1 MQSTSSLNQQ
11 ISKIIFILIM
21 FFSISVFYPKVV
33 LGQSLREK
41 AEAYQK
47 EQESNEKAYK
57 KRQRESENKTKLI
70 LKNGL
75 AIECNGYL
83 SRPIVFYDGFYY
95 VIQSENKLS
104 ERLGEPAWVGEY
116 TMNNNIISFAW
127 DWDAVELHLENMTLY
142 VQETRTIVTT
152 RKCKRLLMK

>member
-1 MQSTSSLNQQ
+1 
-11 ISKIIFILIM
+11 M